1 MTQVARR
8 AAGALVLTIAL
19 ALLLG
24 ALRPAPSAPS
34 APSAPA
40 AFPGDNGRL
49 LYHEGDEGGA
59 DRLLARD
66 ANGENELSLTGALD
80 GDLSGAW
87 SPDGDTVV
95 FSSTRSGERCIWVMD
110 DDGSD
115 AQQLTFTPCDDVEP
129 AWSPEGTRIAFAS
142 RRDGQATYELYVMDA
157 DGSDLTEL
165 STGAGDA
172 RNPAWSPSGALVA
185 YDSDATGER
194 QIHLFNVGSGAVTQ
208 LTAGA
213 AHFNPD
219 WAPDGEQVAFVRQV
233 AGEHDVHRMDPD
245 PEATPVAVVAVE
257 GINETDPAWSPDGTR
272 IAYARDNGTGI
283 TGIRHVDSTTG
294 LDSVTVTATEV
305 AVHDRPDWQPLP
317 IPDYVVNTAQHADN
331 GPCDVAH
338 CTLREAID
346 EANVNP
352 GHDLIVFDIPGEGPH
367 TITVTEVPLP
377 ALSDPVTIDGY
388 TQPGSEENANETAFS
403 GTLQIELAPSPSV
416 FGEDPVSGL
425 LVLTSD
431 SVIRGLVVRGFDRG
445 IWIGG
450 TGNDRNTIAG
460 NLIGVDATGEAA
472 DGNSIAGVR
481 VSGAVAGNVVGG
493 ADPADRNVISGNATE
508 SSATGVLLDA
518 GSTETKVANNLIGT
532 DADGDTALPNSFGMR
547 VSDSSGNLIHD
558 NVVSGNLDDG
568 INLSADVP
576 AQTRFNEIDANL
588 VGTDAEG
595 AVALGNGGDGINL
608 NVVGENVIGGNG
620 GDGNIVA
627 DSFGHGIFL
636 FDSTDVLVEGNFV
649 GTDAG
654 GTADLGN
661 GIDGIAVDGGGNH
674 DIRSNLASGNTNQG
688 IAIFR
693 VSSLVMPSGVT
704 VEGNKAGTDSSGTAP
719 LPNGGHGILLG
730 RAEFTTVGGGT
741 DSLPNRVAF
750 NGGSGIAV
758 AAEGLGNSVQG
769 NSVEQNGGLGID
781 IVPDGGPTGVTP
793 NDEFD
798 TDLGPNDFQNFPVVT
813 AVAEDGEETVAVTAR
828 LDTPSG
834 SDLGYT
840 IDYYASPDCDPSG
853 NGEGARYL
861 GFDNV
866 ILARGAESA
875 PPSFTS
881 EGIDGPLAGEVLTA
895 TATDGLGNTSELSA
909 CFDPAAETTVT
920 LALTADPSVQAGA
933 ARVKYADVPLSV
945 FARGSAPTGGTTG
958 SAPLDAI
965 PLDAI
970 PLDAIP
976 LDAIPL
982 DAIPLDA
989 IPLDAIGLGSAVLDN
1004 TLGGLP
1010 LTFVPLNPVRVPG
1023 GWDALLATT
1032 SLAHRPAVTV
1042 TLADVFGLQPLPLKQ
1057 DGEPLSVADLDL
1069 AASPLGDLPLAALV
1083 LGPIRLAEIPLDARS
1098 TGEADNLAAWCE
1110 AIDEQPGSDCSN
1122 AATLGQA
1129 TVMSTALG
1137 GVPLDAIP
1145 LDAIPLDAIPLDAIP
1160 LDAIPL
1166 DAILMKGSPLDAIPL
1181 DAIPLDAIPLDAIPL
1196 DAIGLGALPLD
1207 AILASRATPLD
1218 AIPLDAIPLDAI
1230 PLDAIGLVVSC
1241 DATFV
1246 CSGQT
1251 LGDAWRA
1258 GRVLPTAQLRHLD
1271 GALGT
1276 LTLGDLG
1283 HYGDVTLGQ
1292 LREYG
1297 DTTVGDILEHVP
1309 GLTLGD
1315 LLLALLAPEAYP
1327 WEKLSYARLDP
1338 ARYATDG
1345 SRVTYRG
1352 AFEIADGAPTTNV
1365 TVRAALPPGFFYLP
1379 HSTQLEFTTVISE
1392 TEIISGVLIPE
1403 EPQIEGRMLTFNL
1416 PGIASNS
1423 DYALV
1428 LQARPSIVLGIGAA
1442 SATATPTVGPET
1454 APDGAETAITETF
1467 PSNDEPDAAPILVDD
1482 SYYLSHVTGA
1492 GDVDYYRFPVPP
1504 AGTRVTFHL
1513 SHLAAD
1519 YDLAVY
1525 GPGRIAPPR
1534 DTTNEGIP
1542 LDGLPLAD
1550 EPADLQPLA
1559 ESLTPEALDDVPL
1572 LDDRPLWGLSIN
1584 RETEDEDVV
1593 VVSNGEQ
1600 AFEGTLYYT
1609 VQVSGYNG
1617 ASSPAPYMLRAQ
1629 VRAPRTFPECQPRTL
1644 SLGAPGTSVNHLS
1657 TNLNTV
1663 FLVNMQRL
1671 RATYGADAEVALN
1684 ALQSNLTALEGL
1696 GAKSAII
1703 ALDAFD
1709 PVRTAYT
1716 AWDANPCSPHLANR
1730 VVRAA
1735 TDVLDGIRAA
1745 NPTLKHVV
1753 LVGGDD
1759 LVPHAR
1765 IDDATT
1771 YANESQHAGTFRQAD
1786 QYLGSF
1792 ANAKLLTDN
1801 PYGTVRPI
1809 RFFNRH
1815 LYLPELRVGRLV
1827 ETPADIARALD
1838 AFVDFDGVL
1847 APQTAFTTGYEFLSD
1862 GAQEIHG
1869 QLDQL
1874 VGPATSRIDETWTSD
1889 DVRNALRATP
1899 PPAITSINAHYDH
1912 HRSLPANENAA
1923 GTEAALFRTSDIR
1936 SPLTPNLDR
1945 RLLFTMGCHAGLSLS
1960 DVVVGSTVPSLDWAQ
1975 AVAEKGGSF
1984 AANTGF
1990 GLGDTEVVGYT
2001 ERLLAL
2007 FAEELRHAETIASA
2021 LDRAKRRYLALQG
2034 VVGVYDEKVVSQMTL
2049 YGLPMWRIRAGQQ
2062 PPAPPP
2068 PPPTETDPVTGL
2080 AASSFDVAPT
2090 FALRPVGAAP
2100 RGNYYA
2106 VTGGDVQATHFRPL
2120 QPRLHLPVQ
2129 PNAHGALV
2137 TALASVD
2144 QGNATSGWFDPVHSR
2159 PTVDRAA
2166 NEPELSY
2173 GETAFPTK
2181 IQSITRGPDAS
2192 SLVLLV
2198 GQFFTSEGAP
2208 AGLGTQRRFTNV
2220 EGLVYGSASTE
2231 WTPPRLDRIDAVK
2244 IGPQVAFS
2252 VDVTDPGVGTANVRR
2267 VYVLFRDQ
2275 ANEWHGLDLVRGP
2288 GSVWTGGA
2296 PLVGDQVEY
2305 FVQAVDAAGNVAVS
2319 TRKGRYFEARPA
2331 VALPDGL
2338 EVDLVP
2344 VAPGVE
2350 TPSGWFTGAVDVQ
2363 LTGPEPLEVSVDGGD
2378 FERYGTLRVSGNG
2391 VHTVDIRGPEGLAAT
2406 VFVPIDGASPTVT
2419 ITRPA
2424 PGEEVERDSTVR
2436 PEFTCGDAGSGIVSC
2451 TASSD
2456 PLSTSTV
2463 GPKTLTVTATD
2474 AAGNTASAQ
2483 VSYTVVLTF
2492 ESFMLAIDKDSID
2505 NGRPP
2510 NNFSKAAVN
2519 DGSARIGL
2527 RTTLPA
2533 FAGANVGRRL
2543 TLHTGAVGS
2552 EGWFAL
2558 KTVPASWVS
2567 TGPTTDGLRNYLLA
2581 GPGLGS
2587 GSNRERFLDKVPNV
2601 TPLRATGL
2609 KRLVGEW
2616 VCAVVYDD
2624 DVSINYAPLTG
2635 SLKGDNL
2642 GVVAFKVLSV
2652 TRLTGFGS
2660 SALPKVEV
2668 EVGDRNAA
2676 CGAVLVMHSAAP
2688 APVSSS
2694 VPFDVNP

>member
-1 MTQVARR
+1 V
-8 AAGALVLTIAL
+8 
-19 ALLLG
+19 LLLG
-24 ALRPAPSAPS
+24 SLRQ

-40 AFPGDNGRL
+40 AFPGANGRIV
-49 LYHEGDEGGA
+49 YHEDDEGV
-59 DRLLARD
+59 DTLHARD
-66 ANGENELSLTGALD
+66 ADGGNHAQLTLEAE
-80 GDLSGAW
+80 GDVSGAW
-87 SPDGDTVV
+87 SPDGSTIV
-95 FSSTRSGERCIWVMD
+95 FSSTRSGEPCIHVMD
-110 DDGSD
+110 PDGTNV
-115 AQQLTFTPCDDVEP
+115 QQLAFSPCDDLEP
-129 AWSPEGTRIAFAS
+129 TWSPDGTRIAFAS
-142 RRDGQATYELYVMDA
+142 RRGGQTTYELYVMNA
-157 DGSDLTEL
+157 DGSDVTEL

-172 RNPAWSPSGALVA
+172 RNPAWSPSGSLIA
-185 YDSDATGER
+185 YDSDAAGER
-194 QIHLFNVGSGAVTQ
+194 QIHLFHVDSGAVTQ
-208 LTAGA
+208 LTSSAI
-213 AHFNPD
+213 HYNPD
-219 WAPDGEQVAFVRQV
+219 WAPDGEQVAFVRDV
-233 AGEHDVHRMDPD
+233 AGEQDVYRMDPD
-245 PEATPVAVVAVE
+245 PEATPVAVVAQA
-257 GINETDPAWSPDGTR
+257 GIAETDPAWSPDGTR
-272 IAYARDNGTGI
+272 IAFARNNGTGI
-283 TGIRHVDSTTG
+283 TGIRHVDSATG
-294 LDSVTVTATEV
+294 LDSITVTGTEV
-305 AVHDRPDWQPLP
+305 AVHDRPDWQPLA
-317 IPDYVVNTAQHADN
+317 IPDYVVNTAEDADN
-331 GPCDVAH
+331 GPCDASH

-352 GHDLIVFDIPGEGPH
+352 GHDLIAFDIPGEGPH
-367 TITVTEVPLP
+367 TISVTEVPLP
-377 ALSDPVTIDGY
+377 AITDPVTIDGY
-388 TQPGSEENANETAFS
+388 TQPGTEENASETAFS
-403 GTLQIELAPSPSV
+403 GTLQIELAPGPSL
-416 FGEDPVSGL
+416 FGEGPVAGL
-425 LVLTSD
+425 QLLASD
-431 SVIRGLVVRGFDRG
+431 SEIRGLVVGGFDYG

-450 TGNDRNTIAG
+450 TGNDDNTIAG

-472 DGNSIAGVR
+472 DGLQIAGVR
-481 VSGAVAGNVVGG
+481 VSGAVAGNVIGG
-493 ADPADRNVISGNATE
+493 PDSADRNVISGSAGEAT
-508 SSATGVLLDA
+508 AGVLLNA
-518 GSTETKVANNLIGT
+518 GSTETEVAGNLIGT
-532 DADGDTALPNSFGMR
+532 DADGAAALPNRFGVL

-568 INLSADVP
+568 VNLAADTP
-576 AQTRFNEIDANL
+576 TQTRFNEIYGNL
-588 VGTDAEG
+588 VGTDADG
-595 AVALGNGGDGINL
+595 AIALGNGGDGINL
-608 NVVGENVIGGNG
+608 NLVGENFIGGTG
-620 GDGNIVA
+620 EGNRNVVA

-636 FDSTDVLVEGNFV
+636 FDSTDVVVEGNYA
-649 GTDAG
+649 GTDAT
-654 GTADLGN
+654 GTVDLGN

-693 VSSLVMPSGVT
+693 FDSLEMPNGVT
-704 VEGNKAGTDSSGTAP
+704 VEGNQAGTDASGTAP
-719 LPNGGHGILLG
+719 LPNGGHGILVA
-730 RAEFTTVGGGT
+730 RANDTTVGGGT

-750 NGGSGIAV
+750 NGGIGIAV
-758 AAEGLGNSVQG
+758 AAEGLGNRVQG

-781 IVPDGGPTGVTP
+781 LVADGGPTGVTP

-798 TDLGPNDFQNFPVVT
+798 PDLGPNDFQNFPVVT
-813 AVAEDGEETVAVTAR
+813 AVVEDGEETVAVTAR

-840 IDYYASPDCDPSG
+840 IDYYASAECDPSG
-853 NGEGARYL
+853 NGEGARHL

-875 PPSFTS
+875 APTFTS
-881 EGIDGPLAGEVLTA
+881 EGIDGPSEGDVLTA

-920 LALTADPSVQAGA
+920 LALTADASVEAGA
-933 ARVKYADVPLSV
+933 RQVQYADVPLSV
-945 FARGSAPTGGTTG
+945 FARGTAPTGDTPG

-989 IPLDAIGLGSAVLDN
+989 IPLDAIGLGSAVLDS

-1023 GWDALLATT
+1023 GWDALLPTT
-1032 SLAHRPAVTV
+1032 ALAHRPAVTV
-1042 TLADVFGLQPLPLKQ
+1042 TLADVFGLQPLPAKP
-1057 DGEPLSVADLDL
+1057 DGDPLSVADLDL

-1083 LGPIRLAEIPLDARS
+1083 LGPIRLAEIPLDSGS
-1098 TGEADNLAAWCE
+1098 TSEVDNLADWCE

-1122 AATLGQA
+1122 AATLAQA

-1166 DAILMKGSPLDAIPL
+1166 DAILLKGSPLDAIPLDAIPL

-1207 AILASRATPLD
+1207 AILASRASPLD

-1230 PLDAIGLVVSC
+1230 PLDAIGSVVSC

-1246 CSGQT
+1246 CSGKT
-1251 LGDAWRA
+1251 LGEAWRA

-1271 GALGT
+1271 GALGN

-1352 AFEIADGAPTTNV
+1352 AFELADGAPSTDV
-1365 TVRAALPPGFFYLP
+1365 TVQAALPPGFFYLP
-1379 HSTQLEFTTVISE
+1379 HTAQLEFTTVISE
-1392 TEIISGVLIPE
+1392 TEIISGVSIPE
-1403 EPQIEGRMLTFNL
+1403 EPEIDGRTLTFTL
-1416 PGIASNS
+1416 PSIASGS

-1454 APDGAETAITETF
+1454 APDGAETAVTETF
-1467 PSNDEPDAAPILVDD
+1467 PDNDDPDEAPVLEDD

-1525 GPGRIAPPR
+1525 GPSRIAPPR
-1534 DTTNEGIP
+1534 DADEEGIP
-1542 LDGLPLAD
+1542 LDGLPLGD
-1550 EPADLQPLA
+1550 EPADLQPLT

-1584 RETEDEDVV
+1584 RETEDEAVV

-1617 ASSPAPYMLRAQ
+1617 ASSPMPYMLRAQ
-1629 VRAPRTFPECQPRTL
+1629 VRAPRTLPGCEPRTFPNP
-1644 SLGAPGTSVNHLS
+1644 LGAPSSAVTLQSGLD
-1657 TNLNTV
+1657 TV
-1663 FLVNMQRL
+1663 FLVNTQRL
-1671 RATYGADAEVALN
+1671 RGTFGADAQV
-1684 ALQSNLTALEGL
+1684 
-1696 GAKSAII
+1696 
-1703 ALDAFD
+1703 ALDALQNNLAELETLGLKSAVVPLDAYD

-1716 AWDANPCSPHLANR
+1716 AWDENPCSPALANR

-1735 TDVLDGIRAA
+1735 TDVLDDIRAA

-1827 ETPADIARALD
+1827 ETPADIARALG

-1847 APQTAFTTGYEFLSD
+1847 APETAFTTGYEFLSD
-1862 GAQEIHG
+1862 GAQDVHG
-1869 QLDQL
+1869 QLDQV
-1874 VGPATSRIDETWTSD
+1874 VGTATSRIDETWTSD
-1889 DVRNALRATP
+1889 DVRSALRTTP
-1899 PPAITSINAHYDH
+1899 PPAIASINAHYDH
-1912 HRSLPANENAA
+1912 HRSLPASENAA
-1923 GTEAALFRTSDIR
+1923 GTEAALFTTADIR
-1936 SPLTPNLDR
+1936 NPLTPNLDR

-1960 DVVVGSTVPSLDWAQ
+1960 DVVVGATVPSLDWAQ

-2062 PPAPPP
+2062 PPAPPE
-2068 PPPTETDPVTGL
+2068 PPPTQTDPVTGL
-2080 AASSFDVAPT
+2080 AASSFDVAPAFT
-2090 FALRPVGAAP
+2090 LRPVGAAP
-2100 RGNYYA
+2100 RGNYYT

-2129 PNAHGALV
+2129 PDAHGALV

-2144 QGNATSGWFDPVHSR
+2144 QGNASGWFDPVHSR
-2159 PTVDRAA
+2159 PTVDHSTR
-2166 NEPELSY
+2166 EPEISY

-2181 IQSITRGPDAS
+2181 IQTVTRGPDGS

-2208 AGLGTQRRFTNV
+2208 AGLGTQRRFTDV
-2220 EGLVYGSASTE
+2220 EGLVYSSASTE
-2231 WTPPRLDRIDAVK
+2231 WAPPRFDRIDAVK
-2244 IGPQVAFS
+2244 VGPQVAFS
-2252 VDVTDPGVGTANVRR
+2252 VDVTDPDVGPANVKR
-2267 VYVLFRDQ
+2267 VYVLFRDE
-2275 ANEWHGLDLVRGP
+2275 ANVWHGVDLVRGP

-2296 PLVGDQVEY
+2296 PLVGDQIEY

-2331 VALPDGL
+2331 VAPPAGL

-2344 VAPGVE
+2344 VAPAVE

-2363 LTGPEPLEVSVDGGD
+2363 LTGPEPLEVSVDGGGFD
-2378 FERYGTLRVSGNG
+2378 RYTTLRVSGDG

-2406 VFVPIDGASPTVT
+2406 VVVPIDGASPTVT
-2419 ITRPA
+2419 ITSPVA
-2424 PGEEVERDSTVR
+2424 GDEFERDSTPR
-2436 PEFTCGDAGSGIVSC
+2436 PEFTCGDAGSGLASC
-2451 TASSD
+2451 TPSSD
-2456 PLSTSTV
+2456 PLDTSSV
-2463 GPKTLTVTATD
+2463 GTKTLTVTATD

-2483 VSYTVVLTF
+2483 VSYSVVLTF

-2510 NNFSKAAVN
+2510 NFFSAAAVN

-2543 TLHTGAVGS
+2543 VLHTGSVGS
-2552 EGWFAL
+2552 EGWLAL

-2567 TGPTTDGLRNYLLA
+2567 AGPTTDGLRNYLNA

-2609 KRLVGEW
+2609 KRLLGEW
-2616 VCAVVYDD
+2616 VCAVVYDN
-2624 DVSINYAPLTG
+2624 DVSINYGPLTG
-2635 SLKGDNL
+2635 SLKGENL

-2676 CGAVLVMHSAAP
+2676 CGAALVMHSAAP